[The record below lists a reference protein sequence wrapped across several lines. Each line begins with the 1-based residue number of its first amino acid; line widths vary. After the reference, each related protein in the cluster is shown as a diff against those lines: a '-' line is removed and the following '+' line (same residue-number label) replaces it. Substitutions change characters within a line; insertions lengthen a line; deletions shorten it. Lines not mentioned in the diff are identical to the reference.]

1 MTILASILFI
11 ISPILSMPVVLLGL
25 FLEKKHKRYLLLYC
39 SKPRYG
45 YFKIL

>member
-25 FLEKKHKRYLLLYC
+25 FLEET
-39 SKPRYG
+39 
-45 YFKIL
+45 